1 MKNYE
6 EVKNL
11 PFKELR
17 GISQKTIEIHW
28 GKLYQGYV
36 KKWQE
41 IQEKLKTVD
50 KSSANATFSEF
61 RELKLEETFAVNA
74 IILHEAY
81 FDVLGGEGKPEGE
94 IIDRIAQDFGSFEN
108 WFQEFK
114 ALGLC
119 ARGWVILAFDFN
131 DGKLRNYMA
140 DAHNLYA
147 VWGVAP
153 ILVLDMYEHAYFI
166 DFGSDKKSYL
176 EAFFQN
182 LNWSTANKKHLK
194 IIKNNL
200 NGRKPNPTIQ

>member
-1 MKNYE
+1 MKNYGE
-6 EVKNL
+6 IKNL
-11 PFKELR
+11 SFKELK

-50 KSSANATFSEF
+50 KSQANATFSDL
-61 RELKLEETFAVNA
+61 RELKLEETFAANA
-74 IILHEAY
+74 ILLHEAY
-81 FDVLGGEGKPEGE
+81 FDVLGGGGKPEGE
-94 IIDRIAQDFGSFEN
+94 ILKAIEKDFGSFEK
-108 WFQEFK
+108 WLEEFK

-119 ARGWVILAFDFN
+119 ARGWTVLAFDFN
-131 DGKLRNYMA
+131 DGKLRHYLA
-140 DAHNLYA
+140 DAHNLQGI
-147 VWGVAP
+147 WGASP

-182 LNWSTANKKHLK
+182 LNWSIVNKKYLK
-194 IIKNNL
+194 IIK
-200 NGRKPNPTIQ
+200 K